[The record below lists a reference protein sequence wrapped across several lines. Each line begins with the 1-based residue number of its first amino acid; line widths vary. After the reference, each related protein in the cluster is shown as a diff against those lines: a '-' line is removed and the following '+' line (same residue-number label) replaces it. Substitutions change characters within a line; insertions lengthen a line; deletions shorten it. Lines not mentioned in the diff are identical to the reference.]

1 MIIYMYTILYTYIYN
16 DIYNY
21 NYVYIYTIHILYG
34 YLCFFWFAHGH
45 TSKVGTRKLIRDEL
59 VPPMVKRIVPVSPEN
74 AAGEVPSGVM
84 NKSMGSWDVP
94 CKKFGKYGK
103 IHGSFPRRHGGV
115 GKIIELNGFSI
126 FQQATCDYQKAYHL
140 IPFLI
145 FWTCDQTE

>member
-1 MIIYMYTILYTYIYN
+1 MYTILLYIHN

-21 NYVYIYTIHILYG
+21 NYICIYIIHILYG

-94 CKKFGKYGK
+94 CTKLGKYGK
-103 IHGSFPRRHGGV
+103 ILVKIWDNPWNY
-115 GKIIELNGFSI
+115 GKIMDHFPEDMEVLGKSSN
-126 FQQATCDYQKAYHL
+126 
-140 IPFLI
+140 
-145 FWTCDQTE
+145 